1 MYKNVLLQSHA
12 QAEDNTDLV
21 NVLISVLRSIL
32 SEALLR

>member
-1 MYKNVLLQSHA
+1 MLLLSHA
-12 QAEDNTDLV
+12 QAKGNTDLV